1 MKSGY
6 KNVMYTIYYDTRLQV
21 EVRKKAITTL
31 YNNIILGLL
40 GKIEISI
47 LFLVAILALK
57 MNICA

>member
-47 LFLVAILALK
+47 LLLVAILALK